1 MTRTHTVIVRSP
13 PHTCHNLLTLAR
25 TYSLVTPP
33 DTHTRCPSHAATH
46 SHTDYCGGSSICQNR
61 LSCKSTISPFWS
73 LFAFVCV
80 CVCVCLCVYVC
91 VCVHLGQL
99 TPQKRMGGVYG
110 CGYSGNKREERRC
123 RVHVHRCYVIFVL
136 LGLGLHT
143 CV

>member
-1 MTRTHTVIVRSP
+1 MLPLTRTPTIAVGLPFVKIG
-13 PHTCHNLLTLAR
+13 
-25 TYSLVTPP
+25 
-33 DTHTRCPSHAATH
+33 SHANPQFLLFGPYLH
-46 SHTDYCGGSSICQNR
+46 S
-61 LSCKSTISPFWS
+61 
-73 LFAFVCV
+73 CV
-80 CVCVCLCVYVC
+80 CMCVCMSVC
-91 VCVHLGQL
+91 LHLGQL